1 MFWYMY
7 GLRALYCRL
16 HMHLYQ
22 NYGYPVSDPSR
33 HWYVHVQM
41 TNLHVHVYMI
51 NQDKYVYICEVRAYI
66 YVVFVQQKLCC
77 TMYVGCGS
85 KFIWCRDL
93 EEPDLFVVLMTLNS
107 SGVTATTCQSWCML
121 WPCGQ
126 RSLYGRLTVN
136 VDIIWCE
143 RDFSYIPK
151 CLCNLCSAIYQAMK
165 SLRFYLSSNLHWV
178 IGLSTRL
185 KR

>member
-93 EEPDLFVVLMTLNS
+93 EEPDLLVVLMTLTLQAWRRRHV
-107 SGVTATTCQSWCML
+107 GAV
-121 WPCGQ
+121 
-126 RSLYGRLTVN
+126 
-136 VDIIWCE
+136 WCE
-143 RDFSYIPK
+143 IHFSSIPK
-151 CLCNLCSAIYQAMK
+151 CLQLV
-165 SLRFYLSSNLHWV
+165 LRDIRQWTRAVFTYSQIR
-178 IGLSTRL
+178 IGTLIFQPAFCL
-185 KR
+185 NNPV